1 MEFRGILKGCVATR
15 SGKSANGE
23 WERRVYLVE
32 EVASFPKK
40 MVFEVTDGEMG
51 RYKTWDALIGKS
63 VVVRF
68 GIDASEYNGR
78 WYNNIQA
85 WNIWEPKEETEEPA
99 REASEQAKQAQ
110 AEQPAG
116 DAAGTVVEE
125 ARQGD
130 SFDELMKHDAVA
142 AQAKMLNEF
151 QEHGTEGMTC
161 RFKPLNID
169 H

>member
-40 MVFEVTDGEMG
+40 MVFEVKDGEMG

-85 WNIWEPKEETEEPA
+85 WNIWEPKEETE
-99 REASEQAKQAQ
+99 K
-110 AEQPAG
+110 PAG
-116 DAAGTVVEE
+116 DAAGTVAVAE
-125 ARQGD
+125 AQQGG
-130 SFDELMKHDAVA
+130 SFDELMKKDAIA
-142 AQAKMLNEF
+142 AQAKMLGEF
-151 QEHGTEGMTC
+151 QKHGTGGDDLP
-161 RFKPLNID
+161 F
-169 H
+169 

>member
-32 EVASFPKK
+32 EVASFQKK

-85 WNIWEPKEETEEPA
+85 WNIWEPKEETEKSA
-99 REASEQAKQAQ
+99 GEASEQAKQAQ
-110 AEQPAG
+110 AEQPAEQNQQ
-116 DAAGTVVEE
+116 AKPAGTVET
-125 ARQGD
+125 AQGP
-130 SFDELMKHDAVA
+130 FDELMKHDAVA
-142 AQAKMLNEF
+142 AQAKMLWEF
-151 QEHGTEGMTC
+151 EEHGQSGDDLP
-161 RFKPLNID
+161 F
-169 H
+169 